1 MQQKKIEIEKGTVN
15 FTSLHRILQEN
26 LVCGD
31 IFVHYC
37 ILVHL
42 GAVECKRGT
51 LSDYSRPVLLPL
63 TDFCF
68 LYPTYFFVEY

>member
-1 MQQKKIEIEKGTVN
+1 MGQKIIEKGTVN
-15 FTSLHRILQEN
+15 FISLHRILQEN

-42 GAVECKRGT
+42 GAVECEGD
-51 LSDYSRPVLLPL
+51 LV
-63 TDFCF
+63 
-68 LYPTYFFVEY
+68 